1 MCWSK
6 HERERWERELRESE
20 LESEQVRLIS
30 STEPPE
36 EPEPAPQEER
46 EPELVRG

>member
-6 HERERWERELRESE
+6 YERERWERELRESQLDE
-20 LESEQVRLIS
+20 EQVRLIS
-30 STEPPE
+30 STEPPA
-36 EPEPAPQEER
+36 EPEPAPHEER